1 MPLYFNTQGVGQY
14 LYFDIRTDNFYQ
26 PGDYKFIDTN
36 GDGKIFFDD
45 MVYMGSAL
53 PTISGGI
60 VSEFRWKNFDLNL
73 SMSYQIGR
81 HMVNTTC
88 KNSLATNDNTNL
100 LHPLLLNLNKI
111 TFWKNPG
118 DNHADYARL
127 QIDNNTMIYSG
138 MVIDRE
144 VEKVNLLKLKTLTIG
159 YNLPDVVIRKLKL
172 GQVRLFV
179 SGENLLTFSNYSGI
193 DPETVDISTGMD
205 YGKNYPLARKY
216 TLGLTVKF

>member
-1 MPLYFNTQGVGQY
+1 
-14 LYFDIRTDNFYQ
+14 
-26 PGDYKFIDTN
+26 
-36 GDGKIFFDD
+36 
-45 MVYMGSAL
+45 
-53 PTISGGI
+53 
-60 VSEFRWKNFDLNL
+60 
-73 SMSYQIGR
+73 
-81 HMVNTTC
+81 
-88 KNSLATNDNTNL
+88 
-100 LHPLLLNLNKI
+100 
-111 TFWKNPG
+111 
-118 DNHADYARL
+118 
-127 QIDNNTMIYSG
+127 MIYSG

-172 GQVRLFV
+172 GQVRFFV